1 MEVDDISKRKYSC
14 VSGGNI
20 GPEWYTEMR
29 MELSVEFSL
38 SVLTQDFGEC

>member
-1 MEVDDISKRKYSC
+1 MDDISKRKNSC
-14 VSGGNI
+14 VRGNV